1 MNYNIDYVKFYSF
14 RRFPVLQKVL
24 GGRRFWGSVL
34 SLAIPIAVQNLLTSS
49 FTLVDTLMVGQLGD
63 VSLAAVGMAGQWSW
77 FLNMVLFGICSGA
90 SVFFAQYFGD
100 KNHGGIVKTY
110 GIAVSSAFLVSLAF
124 LVVGLSVPK
133 GVISIFNRDAGVLDA
148 GSRYL
153 KIAVF
158 SYPAIV
164 LNMIACAVLR
174 STKRVKLPM
183 YVAFFTTIANAF
195 LDYGLIFGA
204 FGLPEMGIEGAAV
217 ATVISSWSGPV
228 IIYIVMAIQK
238 DDIFFAPVRE
248 IFGFTR
254 HMVADF
260 YKKALP
266 VILNESLW
274 GLGTICYNI
283 IFANLGYEY
292 SAAVTILRTF
302 ENIAFAFFV
311 GFNNAGCVM
320 VGQDI
325 GAGNIK
331 RALKDARRFMIIV
344 PLAGVVVGIFVL
356 FFREQLI
363 YIFNMGGKI
372 TEKTLSAAM
381 GIMLVYAIEVPIR
394 NIPYVIIVAIFRSG
408 GDTKTGMKYDLICL
422 WAISLPVTFIA
433 AFVIKLP
440 FVLVFACSYVFEDY
454 LKSVLCLKHFFSKK
468 WIKPVTETGRAALQE
483 YMAEAE

>member
-1 MNYNIDYVKFYSF
+1 M
-14 RRFPVLQKVL
+14 LQKVL
-24 GGRRFWGSVL
+24 GGKRFWGSVL

-49 FTLVDTLMVGQLGD
+49 FTLVDTLMVSRLGD

-100 KNHGGIVKTY
+100 GNHSGIVKTY
-110 GIAVSSAFLVSLAF
+110 GIALSSAFCVSLVF
-124 LVVGLSVPK
+124 LVLGFAVPK
-133 GVISIFNRDAGVLDA
+133 GVIGIFNRDADVLDV

-164 LNMIACAVLR
+164 LNMIAGAVLR

-204 FGLPEMGIEGAAV
+204 FGLPEMGVEGAAV

-228 IIYIVMAIQK
+228 IIYIITAFLK
-238 DDIFFAPVRE
+238 DDIFFAPARE
-248 IFGFTR
+248 IFGFTEK
-254 HMVADF
+254 MVADF
-260 YKKALP
+260 FKKALP

-325 GAGNIK
+325 GAGRIK
-331 RALKDARRFMIIV
+331 HGLQDARRFMFLV
-344 PLAGVVVGIFVL
+344 PMAGVVVGVL
-356 FFREQLI
+356 VILFREQLI
-363 YIFNMGGKI
+363 YVFNLGGNI
-372 TEKTLSAAM
+372 TQKTLEAAR
-381 GIMLVYAIEVPIR
+381 GILLVYALEIPVR
-394 NIPYVIIVAIFRSG
+394 NIPYVVIVAIFRSG
-408 GDTKTGMKYDLICL
+408 GDTKIGMKYDLLCL
-422 WAISLPVTFIA
+422 WALSLPITFLA

-440 FVLVFACSYVFEDY
+440 FVAVFACSYVFEDY
-454 LKSVLCLKHFFSKK
+454 LKSVLCLKHFFSNK
-468 WIKPVTETGRAALQE
+468 WIKPVTETGRLALKE
-483 YMAEAE
+483 YMSETK